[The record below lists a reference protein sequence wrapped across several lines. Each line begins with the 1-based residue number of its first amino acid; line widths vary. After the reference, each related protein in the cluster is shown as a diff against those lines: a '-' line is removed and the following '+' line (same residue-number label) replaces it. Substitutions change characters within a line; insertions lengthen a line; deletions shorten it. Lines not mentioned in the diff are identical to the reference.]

1 MRKVKRLW
9 MARDTDGT
17 INIFKKRPFK
27 YMGDFSAEDLSP
39 SIGYLLTVPGIR
51 LRPGQKKQIEIREVK

>member
-9 MARDTDGT
+9 VARDTDGI

-27 YMGDFSAEDLSP
+27 YLGDFSAEDLSP
-39 SIGYLLTVPGIR
+39 PIGSLLTVPGIY